1 MSITQLLVWLAG
13 IVTPQSWNSS
23 DVVGDAQKSIDEEK
37 QRAKKEYND
46 DKNQSENGEDKT
58 EADRLMAEAEGASL

>member
-1 MSITQLLVWLAG
+1 MVA
-13 IVTPQSWNSS
+13 
-23 DVVGDAQKSIDEEK
+23 DAQSSIDEEK

-46 DKNQSENGEDKT
+46 EKKANEDGEDKT

>member
-13 IVTPQSWNSS
+13 IVTPRSWNSS